1 MSRFFKKPIILKE
14 KDLVRKITVSLIVVA
29 LVAILLPIAVMMTSA
44 ENGSDN
50 QNISDLS
57 QDFIPD
63 DTAVTYGYLKM
74 FKEQLR
80 QELIDELTAQGGIT
94 VTTTYE
100 DISLKQGEMLLL
112 SPNSEIIYR
121 GGNAVVVSSS
131 ANSTEGITDMSQ
143 NKELF
148 SGEALEYG
156 HVYFASASEA
166 KKAVLVTGSNA
177 YFTVRGDYEI
187 V

>member
-1 MSRFFKKPIILKE
+1 M
-14 KDLVRKITVSLIVVA
+14 RKITVSLVVVV
-29 LVAILLPIAVMMTSA
+29 LVAILLPVAVMMASA
-44 ENGSDN
+44 ENESGNENNSVGSE
-50 QNISDLS
+50 IS
-57 QDFIPD
+57 IPD
-63 DTAVTYGYLKM
+63 DTVVTYGYLKM
-74 FKEQLR
+74 FKDQLR
-80 QELIDELTAQGGIT
+80 QELIEELAAEGGIT
-94 VTTTYE
+94 VKTTYE

-121 GGNAVVVSSS
+121 GGNAVVITSS
-131 ANSTEGITDMSQ
+131 ANSTEGITDMSE

-148 SGEALEYG
+148 SGESLEYG
-156 HVYFASASEA
+156 HIYFASASES

>member
-1 MSRFFKKPIILKE
+1 M
-14 KDLVRKITVSLIVVA
+14 RKITVSLVIVA
-29 LVAILLPIAVMMTSA
+29 LVACLLPIAVMMAAA
-44 ENGSDN
+44 ENEAAQQNNADSDV
-50 QNISDLS
+50 S
-57 QDFIPD
+57 IPD
-63 DTAVTYGYLKM
+63 DTPVSYGYLKM

-80 QELIDELTAQGGIT
+80 QEIIEELTASGGIT

-121 GGNAVVVSSS
+121 GGNAVAISSS
-131 ANSTEGITDMSQ
+131 AASTEGITDMSE
-143 NKELF
+143 NRELF
-148 SGEALEYG
+148 SGESLEYG
-156 HVYFASASEA
+156 HIYFASASES